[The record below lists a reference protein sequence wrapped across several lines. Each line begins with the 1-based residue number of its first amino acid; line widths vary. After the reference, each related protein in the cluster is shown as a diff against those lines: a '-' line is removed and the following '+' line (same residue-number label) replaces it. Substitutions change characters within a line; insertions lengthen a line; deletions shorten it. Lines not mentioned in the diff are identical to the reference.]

1 MMTQRLTHGTLA
13 VVLLL
18 ALLLPACASQ
28 TGFRERLLASTSRMH
43 YVLLNGAHDQG
54 QGMTATY
61 PIAPLDARALTL
73 EILRIRQGIAVT
85 CYNTRETMVQGQ
97 PGLDTDQA
105 IIAAAGSPIF
115 ALFDSNPT
123 TALGAYVYDRGDR
136 QSEVVAIAHTKA
148 FFGYKEYS
156 LAETQFHEAF
166 AAAVKTRIAAGLSSS
181 PTPPSALPTTQK
193 AP

>member
-1 MMTQRLTHGTLA
+1 MTRRFSSPLLVLAILLTTT
-13 VVLLL
+13 
-18 ALLLPACASQ
+18 ACASQ
-28 TGFRERLLASTSRMH
+28 TGFRERLLASTSRVH
-43 YVLLNGAHDQG
+43 YVLLNRAHDQG

-61 PIAPLDARALTL
+61 PIAPHDARALTL

-85 CYNTRETMVQGQ
+85 CYKTREEMVQGQ

-105 IIAAAGSPIF
+105 ILVASGSPIF
-115 ALFDSNPT
+115 VLFDGSPPVG
-123 TALGAYVYDRGDR
+123 LGIYIYDRGDR
-136 QSEVVAIAHTKA
+136 QSEVVAVAHTKA

-181 PTPPSALPTTQK
+181 SAPPSALPTTQE